1 MCLGIVVFSIGTGLY
16 SAADFGRGSYEAVTF
31 SLAEKN
37 NFEVKFVRPVLDVLM
52 VVVGVLLGGK
62 FGMCTV
68 LTVVL
73 SGPIIQLTADIV
85 KKSRLF
91 AKNA

>member
-1 MCLGIVVFSIGTGLY
+1 
-16 SAADFGRGSYEAVTF
+16 
-31 SLAEKN
+31 
-37 NFEVKFVRPVLDVLM
+37 M

-85 KKSRLF
+85 KKSRF
-91 AKNA
+91 FSENA